1 MLQLLATITIV
12 KENGVGRHFRNVK
25 YALPFLF
32 LPFSLIFI
40 RMIVTPA
47 KDNKKSDREQN

>member
-1 MLQLLATITIV
+1 LLQLLATITIV